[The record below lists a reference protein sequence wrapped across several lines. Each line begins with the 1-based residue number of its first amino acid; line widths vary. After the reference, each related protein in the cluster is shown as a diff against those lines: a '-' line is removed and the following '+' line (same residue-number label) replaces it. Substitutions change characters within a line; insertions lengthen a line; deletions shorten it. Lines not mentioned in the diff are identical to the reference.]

1 MFQFKEQNMR
11 LPVVFTMKQQL
22 LNKLMQSPGGQYLA
36 MTQLLS

>member
-22 LNKLMQSPGGQYLA
+22 LNKLMQSPGGQHLA